1 MNPINYSYQ
10 TVSEAMNEL
19 VKRGYTTDFSV
30 LKEKECLLCKQ
41 TAKQL
46 DPNEFE
52 IDEIYRFEGNS
63 DPGDEMIV
71 YAISS
76 LKYALKGLVVNAY
89 GMYSDATV
97 SKIVSKLHQKEH

>member
-1 MNPINYSYQ
+1 MKQNHYSYQ

-19 VKRGYTTDFSV
+19 AKRGYTTDFSILV
-30 LKEKECLLCKQ
+30 EKECLVCNQ

-46 DPNEFE
+46 DPDEFE
-52 IDEIYRFEGNS
+52 IDEIYRFEGNT

-76 LKYALKGLVVNAY
+76 VKNTIKGIVINAY
-89 GMYSDATV
+89 GMYSDSSV
-97 SKIVSKLHQKEH
+97 SKIVSKLHHK

>member
-1 MNPINYSYQ
+1 MKTGKYSYE

-19 VKRGYTTDFSV
+19 AKRGYTTDFSILV
-30 LKEKECLLCKQ
+30 EKECLVCNQ

-46 DPNEFE
+46 DPDEFE
-52 IDEIYRFEGNS
+52 IDEIYRFEGNT

-76 LKYALKGLVVNAY
+76 IQHALKGIVVNAY
-89 GMYSDATV
+89 GMYSDSSV
-97 SKIVSKLHQKEH
+97 SKIVSKLHRK